1 MNAIVD
7 TNQLDPK
14 VIESIVTRG
23 DLSALSE
30 GQLVSYYNYR
40 CGQVGLDPSAKPFDL
55 LVLNGKKVLYAN
67 AGATQQLSSV
77 HGLSTAITNRERI
90 ESIYCVSAR
99 VTGKDGRSTENQG
112 AVDIANLSGE
122 KLANAIMKATTKAI
136 RRTVLAHCG
145 LGMLDETE
153 IETIPGAVASPM
165 PMPVTVPVP
174 AISEVLEKKHKV
186 LIPQGDTHKVHESY
200 DDEHQWQ
207 DGFFGL
213 IGKIA
218 SSSKLSSEEKNA
230 KLASLFRVNEQTYNS
245 FSGVAAIEFKKRCH
259 DHEVEAYVTKKVVTL
274 DEMKDDLEV
283 AFDE

>member
-1 MNAIVD
+1 MTAIVD
-7 TNQLDPK
+7 TTQLDPK

-77 HGLSTAITNRERI
+77 HGLSTAITLRERI

-153 IETIPGAVASPM
+153 IETIPGAVATPM
-165 PMPVTVPVP
+165 PITPIAPVP
-174 AISEVLEKKHKV
+174 TNAEVLEGKYKV
-186 LIPQGDTHKVHESY
+186 LIPNGDETKVHSSHG
-200 DDEHQWQ
+200 DEHSWQ
-207 DGFFGL
+207 DGFFGM

-218 SSSKLSSEEKNA
+218 SSSKLTNEEKNA
-230 KLASLFRVNEQTYNS
+230 KMASLFRVNSETYHA
-245 FSGVAAIEFKKRCH
+245 FSGVATIEFKKRCH
-259 DHEVEAYVTKKVVTL
+259 DHEVEAYVTKKAVTL
-274 DEMKDDLEV
+274 EQVEDDLEV
-283 AFDE
+283 FEG